1 MGRTD
6 TMAHSA
12 MTRRV
17 TVLGAT
23 GSIGDSTLDILERAD
38 KGTFK
43 VVSLTANTNS
53 EKLAALAIK
62 FDAEFV
68 ALGDSKNADDLRARL
83 SGTKIDIGIGPK
95 ALIEAAQ
102 RPCDFTMA
110 AIIGAAGLEP
120 TLAAVDQG
128 IHLGL
133 ANKECLVC
141 AGELF
146 MARVKAAGTTL
157 LPVDSEHNAI
167 FQVLEKDAPAGV
179 KRLILTASGGPFREA
194 SGEQLLNMAPK
205 DALAH
210 PVWDMGAK
218 ISIDSATLMNKG
230 LELIEAAY
238 LFDRPSSEI
247 DVIVHP
253 QSIVHSMVEYIDG
266 SVLAQM
272 GSPDMRTPIAYAL
285 GWPDRMAAPVE
296 RLDFAKISGL
306 TFFEPDTE
314 RFPAL
319 RLAREALES
328 GGQGPCVLNAA
339 NEIAVASFLENQI
352 GFMDIP
358 AIVEKTIERFYK
370 ETKFTTSP
378 KDIAEVLTL
387 DSDAR
392 ITAKH
397 LLKAL

>member
-1 MGRTD
+1 
-6 TMAHSA
+6 

-23 GSIGDSTLDILERAD
+23 GSIGDSTMDLIGRAEE
-38 KGTFK
+38 GVFQI
-43 VVSLTANTNS
+43 VALTANTNAQ
-53 EKLAALAIK
+53 KLADLAIQ
-62 FDAEFV
+62 FNAEFV
-68 ALGDSKNADDLRARL
+68 ALADPDHADDLRARL
-83 SGTKIDIGIGPK
+83 SGTSVEIGIGPE
-95 ALIEAAQ
+95 ALVEAASL
-102 RPCDFTMA
+102 PCDFTMA

-128 IHLGL
+128 NHVGL

-141 AGELF
+141 AGDLF
-146 MARVKAAGTTL
+146 MNRVAKAGATL

-167 FQVLEKDAPAGV
+167 FQVLEKDAPKGV

-194 SGEQLLNMAPK
+194 SPGKLQTVTRK

-210 PVWDMGAK
+210 PTWDMGAK

-238 LFDRPSSEI
+238 LFDRSSEGI

-253 QSIVHSMVEYIDG
+253 QSIIHSMVEYVDG
-266 SVLAQM
+266 SVLSQM

-285 GWPDRMAAPVE
+285 GWPDRMAAPVA
-296 RLDFAKISGL
+296 RLDFAKITGL

-339 NEIAVASFLENQI
+339 NEIAVEAFLKETI
-352 GFMDIP
+352 KFMDIP
-358 AIVEKTIERFYK
+358 KVVEAVINEFSAASG
-370 ETKFTTSP
+370 FSVSPTTL
-378 KDIAEVLTL
+378 DDVLTL
-387 DSDAR
+387 DKAAR
-392 ITAKH
+392 QAAIGR
-397 LLKAL
+397 LKAL